1 MSLLLNEGY
10 MEIAYFILTSLLFMK
25 IAYIDYKEHYIYDF
39 DIAALSVII
48 LGYNLYLSNLKC
60 ACIGG
65 MFGFAIGYAIYG
77 VSYYV
82 YKEEAFGFGD
92 VLLLGVLGLFFG
104 FPTFLHYFAVTIM
117 ATGVVAAV
125 LILFD
130 RKYRKMEVPM
140 APIFTLGA
148 VSYVLLGYPSIED
161 TIIAAYYSF
170 FVGIYGIFEMVLNM
184 A

>member
-1 MSLLLNEGY
+1 
-10 MEIAYFILTSLLFMK
+10 MEIIYLFITSLIFLK
-25 IAYIDYKEHYIYDF
+25 IAYVDYKEHYIYDL
-39 DIAALSVII
+39 DIAFAIAVI
-48 LGYNLYLSNLKC
+48 LAYNLYLSNLKD

-65 MFGFAIGYAIYG
+65 VIGFVIGYAIYAA
-77 VSYYV
+77 SYYV

-117 ATGVVAAV
+117 ATGVVAAF
-125 LILFD
+125 LILYD
-130 RKYRKMEVPM
+130 RKYRKLEIPM
-140 APIFTLGA
+140 APIFILGA

-161 TIIAAYYSF
+161 TVIAVYYSI
-170 FVGIYGIFEMVLNM
+170 FVGIYGLFELVLNF

>member
-1 MSLLLNEGY
+1 
-10 MEIAYFILTSLLFMK
+10 
-25 IAYIDYKEHYIYDF
+25 
-39 DIAALSVII
+39 
-48 LGYNLYLSNLKC
+48 
-60 ACIGG
+60 
-65 MFGFAIGYAIYG
+65 
-77 VSYYV
+77 
-82 YKEEAFGFGD
+82 
-92 VLLLGVLGLFFG
+92 
-104 FPTFLHYFAVTIM
+104 M